1 MNDETVEA
9 QRCDNPRDI
18 VERTAEFAD
27 RIIKLSFA
35 LPSNAVGWEIGRP
48 LVRAGMSVGANVEEA
63 QGGESKADFLHKMRI
78 ARKECREAKYFLN
91 RVANGELIAAKRVG
105 SIIDEADQLVRILT
119 AIIVNADRP
128 PLEGSL
134 CVGRLH
140 PYLES
145 EISRSV
151 FVIRN

>member
-1 MNDETVEA
+1 MNDKSVQA

-35 LPSNAVGWEIGRP
+35 LPNNAAGWEIGKQ

-63 QGGESKADFLHKMRI
+63 QGGESRADFLHKMRV

-91 RVANGELIAAKRVG
+91 RIANSEFIARDRLVP
-105 SIIDEADQLVRILT
+105 IIDEADQLVRILT
-119 AIIVNADRP
+119 AIIVNSNKERA
-128 PLEGSL
+128 
-134 CVGRLH
+134 
-140 PYLES
+140 
-145 EISRSV
+145 
-151 FVIRN
+151 